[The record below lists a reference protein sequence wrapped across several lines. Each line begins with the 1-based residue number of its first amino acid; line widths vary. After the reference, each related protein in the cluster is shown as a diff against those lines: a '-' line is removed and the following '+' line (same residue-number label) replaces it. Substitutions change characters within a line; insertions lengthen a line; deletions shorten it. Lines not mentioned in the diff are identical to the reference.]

1 MEKLISEFSLGLFVW
16 QSLIFIGLLFLL
28 RKYAWGPI
36 LNAVNERETSIKD
49 ALASAEAARSEM
61 ENLQSDNQR
70 ILKEARAEKEAL
82 LKEARTTRAELINSA
97 KEEAQAEAEKIL
109 SQAQEAIQ
117 NEKRE
122 ALTELKEQ
130 VGSLAMGI
138 AEKVLQKELDNKDK
152 QVQLI
157 DQLLQDADL
166 KK

>member
-16 QSLIFIGLLFLL
+16 QSFIFIGLLFLL

-82 LKEARTTRAELINSA
+82 LKEAREARTEMINTA

-117 NEKRE
+117 NEKRV
-122 ALTELKEQ
+122 ALNELKEQ
-130 VGSLAMGI
+130 VGSIAMDI
-138 AEKVLQKELDNKDK
+138 AEKVLQKELDDKDK
-152 QVQLI
+152 QEQLI
-157 DQLLQDADL
+157 NQLLQDADF

>member
-1 MEKLISEFSLGLFVW
+1 MEKLISEFSLGLFIW

-70 ILKEARAEKEAL
+70 IVKEARAEKEAL

-117 NEKRE
+117 NEKRA

>member
-1 MEKLISEFSLGLFVW
+1 MEKLISEFSLGLFAW

-82 LKEARTTRAELINSA
+82 LKEARVTRAELINSA

-117 NEKRE
+117 NEKRA

-138 AEKVLQKELDNKDK
+138 AEKVLKKELDNKDK